1 VPTARTRRRTSDSLQ
16 ATDARLRK
24 LECLDAVSRII
35 EDAGGSVP
43 HVLVAAARALAGAW
57 TYPADACARIR
68 LRGRDFRTEDW
79 RDTAWRDSAPI
90 QVAGQDVGA
99 VEVGYLRSHAFEA
112 WEHDL
117 LEAVAQRLGRYV
129 ERAENGHRLESQEAE
144 LRKRLLHLT
153 RVTTVGEMASSI
165 AHEVNQPL
173 TAISTYAQ
181 ACRRMVE
188 SADMGREQITQVLG
202 RITEEALR
210 AGEIIHRLRD
220 LVHRRESERKPWS
233 INALILQVSPLAKV
247 DARLHD
253 VVLHLNLEPDLPS
266 VVVDGVQIQQV
277 LLNLIRNGVD
287 ALDGQTEPDPE
298 VVVRTRRTA
307 PGGIRV
313 SVSDCGCGLP
323 DAAEEELYQPF
334 FTTKRDGMGMGLSVS
349 RSIVLMHGGRLWYE
363 RNADRG
369 TTFHFSLPTEGG
381 TSDE

>member
-1 VPTARTRRRTSDSLQ
+1 MPTQ
-16 ATDARLRK
+16 ETDARLRK

-43 HVLVAAARALAGAW
+43 HVLVAAARVLAGAW
-57 TYPADACARIR
+57 THPADACARIR
-68 LRGRDFRTEDW
+68 LRGRDFRTENW
-79 RDTAWRDSAPI
+79 RDTASRQSTPI
-90 QVAGQDVGA
+90 QVQGQDVGT
-99 VEVGYLRSHAFEA
+99 VEVGYVRRHAVQP
-112 WEHDL
+112 WERDL
-117 LEAVAQRLGRYV
+117 MESVAQRLGRYV
-129 ERAENGHRLESQEAE
+129 EQAEGAQRLETQEAE

-188 SADMGREQITQVLG
+188 AEDMSREQITQVLG
-202 RITEEALR
+202 RITQEALR

-220 LVHRRESERKPWS
+220 LVRRRESERSSWS
-233 INALILQVSPLAKV
+233 INALILQVAPLAKV
-247 DARLHD
+247 DARLHG
-253 VVLHLNLEPDLPS
+253 VVLHLDLERDLPP

-287 ALDGQTEPDPE
+287 ALEGQGEPEPE

-307 PGGIRV
+307 PAGIRV

-323 DAAEEELYQPF
+323 NAAEEELYQPF
-334 FTTKRDGMGMGLSVS
+334 FTTKRDGMGMGLSIS
-349 RSIVLMHGGRLWYE
+349 RSIVLMHGGRLWFE
-363 RNADRG
+363 RNSSRG
-369 TTFHFSLPTEGG
+369 TTFHFSLPTEEAS
-381 TSDE
+381 SDD